1 MKQETRIRL
10 DALGCS
16 SHSCRIRKPEGQGTN
31 GPCMCS
37 PLDVRIALGVYRA
50 ALIKADAVADAVEWC
65 AAHEAMVD
73 WDCEGVQVS
82 ICNAKEGD
90 DPFSAEDAMYK
101 KCWPEEH
108 APDLPAAVTALQKG
122 LRP

>member
-1 MKQETRIRL
+1 MTPELRERL
-10 DALGCS
+10 EALGCGN
-16 SHSCRIRKPEGQGTN
+16 HGCCVVEPTGMATN
-31 GPCMCS
+31 GPCRC
-37 PLDVRIALGVYRA
+37 DTHAIGAALAIYRA
-50 ALIKADAVADAVEWC
+50 ALREAEEVAEWC

-73 WDCEGVQVS
+73 WDSEGVQVS

-108 APDLPAAVTALQKG
+108 APDLPAAVAALRQRVEGK
-122 LRP
+122 

>member
-1 MKQETRIRL
+1 MTPEMRERIERVKHDIAHAFL
-10 DALGCS
+10 PRVADVQAL
-16 SHSCRIRKPEGQGTN
+16 I
-31 GPCMCS
+31 
-37 PLDVRIALGVYRA
+37 A
-50 ALIKADAVADAVEWC
+50 ALKAAAPVAEAVEWC

-73 WDCEGVQVS
+73 WDSEGVQVS

-108 APDLPAAVTALQKG
+108 APDLPAAVAALRQRVEGK
-122 LRP
+122 